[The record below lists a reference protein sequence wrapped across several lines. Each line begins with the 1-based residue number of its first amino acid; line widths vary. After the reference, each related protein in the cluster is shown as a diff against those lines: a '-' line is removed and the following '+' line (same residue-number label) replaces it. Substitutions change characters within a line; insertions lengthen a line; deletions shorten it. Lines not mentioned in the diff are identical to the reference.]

1 MPALQIEFGSK
12 TRGLVERIIAVL
24 EKLVDVTGKAQDQ
37 STFSGGMLMFIVKD
51 DHADVSYS
59 ITPPTATDSE
69 GVAIPDAA
77 LTFEATSSDDSVVS
91 LAAAADGLS
100 GTAHFGAPG
109 QASINV
115 NVSADGVLLG
125 AFGAQFTVTAG
136 DVAAI
141 AGGNI
146 AFDTLS
152 ES

>member
-1 MPALQIEFGSK
+1 MPVQFEFGSK
-12 TRGLVERIIAVL
+12 TRGLFERIAKAL
-24 EKLVDVTGKAQDQ
+24 EGIEDVAKKSRDQ

-51 DHADVSYS
+51 NQADVPYS
-59 ITPPTATDSE
+59 ITPPTATDAE
-69 GVAIPDAA
+69 GVAIPDAS
-77 LTFEATSSDDSVVS
+77 LTYEATSTDDSVVS
-91 LAAAADGLS
+91 LAPAADGLS

-115 NVSADGVLLG
+115 NVSANGTLLG

-141 AGGNI
+141 AGGSI